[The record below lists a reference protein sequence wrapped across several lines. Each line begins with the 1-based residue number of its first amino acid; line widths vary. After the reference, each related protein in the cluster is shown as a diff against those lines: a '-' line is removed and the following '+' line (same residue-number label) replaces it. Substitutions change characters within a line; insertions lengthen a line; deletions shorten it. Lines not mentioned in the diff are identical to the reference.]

1 MKRELNALR
10 EDAILCVHI
19 TNLPGFSLVS
29 FHSLYIPYICLCV
42 MRRQASGGGS
52 ASLISDGFHTV
63 VSYKGKDW

>member
-29 FHSLYIPYICLCV
+29 FHSLYLPYICLCA
-42 MRRQASGGGS
+42 MRRQAGKRGQCQ
-52 ASLISDGFHTV
+52 
-63 VSYKGKDW
+63 SYL